1 MFNTSFHQV
10 VSAAQD
16 GAVTVWDP
24 LSGIRTFQFQQTHGV
39 LFSFSNTKIIQI
51 LTTSRVELG
60 ADLGLF

>member
-16 GAVTVWDP
+16 GTVTVWDP

-39 LFSFSNTKIIQI
+39 VFHLIVAITDSSNIC
-51 LTTSRVELG
+51 LLVEFG
-60 ADLGLF
+60 TNIGVF